1 MLHAM
6 LVSVE
11 VSIILGLM
19 LTPHQQYNQISRAY
33 LEEPSY
39 QAIAER

>member
-19 LTPHQQYNQISRAY
+19 LTPPTAH

-39 QAIAER
+39 LAIAER